1 MSAQI
6 IAIPD
11 MSLWS
16 QSIGGLI
23 INFGLIEFQTLQWI
37 QKLGGDDA
45 AIKARKDTLSWRIT
59 AAVALI
65 EPSSLTSED
74 QTKAR
79 DLWSEARTLSAT
91 RNRIAHNPICL
102 GRKADTGAAVFS
114 IIDLKKMAP
123 TSDNPLES
131 LDYSQ
136 IAYVALRVR
145 DIARELSAFIESI
158 P

>member
-65 EPSSLTSED
+65 ELNHLRADGNSSAQAASPYHSIGPHPFRQTIYGHRDVERTRRRCDED
-74 QTKAR
+74 GRDYFWRSVCERQSCRGVNHQLQFATGVGSDDAR
-79 DLWSEARTLSAT
+79 CDAGL
-91 RNRIAHNPICL
+91 RI
-102 GRKADTGAAVFS
+102 K
-114 IIDLKKMAP
+114 
-123 TSDNPLES
+123 
-131 LDYSQ
+131 
-136 IAYVALRVR
+136 
-145 DIARELSAFIESI
+145 
-158 P
+158 